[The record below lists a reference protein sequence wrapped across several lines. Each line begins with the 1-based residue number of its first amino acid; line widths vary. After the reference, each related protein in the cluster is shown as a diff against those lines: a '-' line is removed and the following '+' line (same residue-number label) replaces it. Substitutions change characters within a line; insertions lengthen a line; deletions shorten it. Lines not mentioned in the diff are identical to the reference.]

1 MISRKGNISG
11 VIASGVR
18 GDTRRYRT
26 FHLYEQCCIL
36 GLNMCLSHVTD
47 PGFREQVEQSDL
59 LVLHRAPWDSNIEH
73 ALDSIHRKGGKVI
86 YDTDDLLFDQ
96 AVFKHIDSPDFADPV
111 RSALYRDDMARHRRT
126 MEACDVIMTSTQYLA
141 DQASKLGIV
150 TIVHRN
156 GFSAEMLALANM
168 TNECPRPENRK
179 TVIGYAS
186 GTPTH
191 NHDFEVIGPP
201 LRKTLK
207 ENPRASLWLIGPIKL
222 SKDWIDYR
230 AQIIHSP
237 HMPWRLL
244 PAYLSG
250 FDINLAPLVIDNP
263 FSQSKSEIK
272 WMEAALVRTPT
283 IASKT
288 EAYQSAIQSGAT
300 GIVATSIGEWWE
312 ALTELIGDKDKRQAM
327 GAAGREAAIHSYSPQ
342 VRANEFRLV
351 LQQITGRKIPPVTV
365 GNKSSLKKNEGRFHG
380 GYDSRIV
387 ARLEKTPSLFTMAG
401 YSLRYRGMSTL
412 IKQIWIFIRRFVSP
426 FIPYKKPQV
435 GR

>member
-1 MISRKGNISG
+1 MITRKGNISG

-47 PGFREQVEQSDL
+47 PGFQEQVEQSNL

-73 ALDSIHRKGGKVI
+73 ALDSIHRKGGKAI

-96 AVFKHIDSPDFADPV
+96 AVYKHIDSPDFADPV
-111 RSALYRDDMARHRRT
+111 RSALYRDDMARHRQT

-141 DQASKLGIV
+141 DQASKLGVV
-150 TIVHRN
+150 TLVHRN
-156 GFSAEMLALANM
+156 GFSAEMLALANKA
-168 TNECPRPENRK
+168 NENLRPENRA

-191 NHDFEVIGPP
+191 NHDFEVIGPA
-201 LRKTLK
+201 LRKALK
-207 ENPRASLWLIGPIKL
+207 KNPRASLWLIGPIKL
-222 SKDWIDYR
+222 SKDWVDYR

-237 HMPWRLL
+237 HVPWRLL

-272 WMEAALVRTPT
+272 WMEAALVRAAT

-288 EAYQSAIQSGAT
+288 DAYQSAIQSGVT
-300 GIVATSIGEWWE
+300 GIVASSLDEWQE
-312 ALTELIGDKDKRQAM
+312 ALTGLIGDPDKRQAM
-327 GAAGREAAIHSYSPQ
+327 GADAREAAIHSYSPR
-342 VRANEFRLV
+342 VRADEFRLV
-351 LQQITGRKIPPVTV
+351 LQQVTGRKIPPVAV
-365 GNKSSLKKNEGRFHG
+365 GKKSSLTKTRGKFHG
-380 GYDSRIV
+380 GYDSMKV
-387 ARLEKTPSLFTMAG
+387 AQLEKQPSLITMAG
-401 YSLRYRGMSTL
+401 YSLRYRGMGTL
-412 IKQIWIFIRRFVSP
+412 IKQIWVFFRRFISP
-426 FIPYKKPQV
+426 LIPYKKHKTDN
-435 GR
+435 